1 MKKTI
6 LLIPILLLLFVS
18 CKQDPSSQYT
28 YRPPEN
34 INDGFDVGSF
44 VEVNIDSVLIVN
56 AVDSIYQG
64 RYKEVHSMLIYKDG
78 KLVFEEYIM
87 VILELNTVVVFT
99 GGNFVSYRPPFEVL
113 KKYILPAFN

>member
-87 VILELNTVVVFT
+87 VIPDLNTVAVFT
-99 GGNFVSYRPPFEVL
+99 GGNYLSYRPNFEIL